1 MCKKLIVLVFCAA
14 VLFSGAA
21 MAEVDDSG
29 RLIVPEA
36 SVAPIID
43 GELDD
48 VWQNVGE
55 EGVLITDIINA
66 GGNVPPDDDSDLSST
81 FKVMYDADNFYIY
94 VVIQDSVIDYEFS
107 DYNGDG
113 VEIYFDGDNSKGG
126 SYDGVNDNQ
135 IRITVDDVELA
146 DIDSSLPVDGSAFK
160 VILTD
165 LGYNIEASFPLETL
179 QIVPENTFGFEV
191 QLNDNDG
198 GGGRETMIR
207 WFSND
212 NNSWQD
218 SSLFGEAVLTAEPP
232 AALPEGWQSQDI
244 GTTGGSAA
252 ESDGTWVIS
261 ADGADI
267 WGNSDQFHYVYTE
280 LTGDATIEARVVN
293 NGEGSNA
300 WAKGGVMI
308 RQSLDADSINVSGFI
323 TGGSG
328 DGGTFQWRPVKGD
341 SSSSNRTLTGIA
353 PPYYVRL
360 VREGNT
366 FTVYMS
372 ADGFY
377 WAQQGAPPATIE
389 MTDPV
394 LIGLA
399 VTSHQ
404 DGEVRTFTFENVRIV
419 KPVDVTAPG
428 DAIQGVPNDGDW
440 PGAETPDLAID
451 DDTSTKYLH
460 FKGETETTGFQVT
473 PSTGSIVTGLTLTT
487 ANDAAERDP
496 IAFEISGSNESI
508 DGPYELIASGEVV
521 DFAQADAWPRFTM
534 NATSISFDND
544 VAYAHYQVLFP
555 AVRDAAS
562 ANSMQIAEV
571 ELLGVPDPAGPVGHW
586 KLDEG
591 EGDVAVDS
599 SGRGNDGMISNLN
612 GGLGLDGSVWVDDPE
627 RGTVIS
633 FNGTAEGA
641 FVRAGDIPQMTLT
654 NDFTWAF
661 WAKHNAENTADNDII
676 LGNRKDENAV
686 DFVPRQFIKFT
697 PTKFEWHMNGN
708 GDDNLDYDDI
718 PADVWLHHAVVKTA
732 DQLTYYR
739 NGIEASS
746 GTFTQPLDFPQ
757 PLFFGGDNEGAEGEN
772 WSGLMSDV
780 RIYNRALT
788 ENEVIGLAG
797 KTPVDPG
804 TDGLAAY
811 YALENDVLDSS
822 GNGNDGTIVGAPTF
836 VDGPA
841 GYGTAMEFHG
851 LGAAGGGGDYIDCGN
866 DASLDIAGPISIAL
880 WIKPGA
886 DDPEGQGTETAPMA
900 KAMSGIDPWNWQVRY
915 GWGSPQPY
923 MAFTFNTSPRAWAY
937 VGQNL
942 VRDEWAHIACSHDG
956 TTLKCFLNGEQ
967 TDSTPMGQIATGE
980 APVLIGSDG
989 WGCDW
994 IGAIDEVAIYN
1005 RGLSAGEVRYLAG
1018 FREMVEPGTRGLAA
1032 AYEFEADATDSS
1044 GNGNDGTL
1052 LGDAHAQGGLLIL
1065 DGEDDAVAIPGIGDG
1080 LTEFTFSMMVYPTVD
1095 VVPLQFSGGINTDSW
1110 DGGVHLKLNYG
1121 TVNVGVNGLAGGD
1134 VVGTTI
1140 AQPNTWTHLALTVS
1154 PDEVAVYVNG
1164 EKEGSRTGEA
1174 VPAVNVGAATIGAW
1188 NNGGTDVQRE
1198 MTGMMDNVLIY
1209 DRALSEAEVRYL
1221 ASVKPDPMNLVQN
1234 PSFEEDEPILDDPDW
1249 VHWCTWNDT
1258 AGAGSNTTIVDTDSI
1273 DGTRSLQIQPKG
1285 VENWHFI
1292 LVNISFAANLDKNY
1306 TASFWAKAVAP
1317 RPLTV
1322 QMKASDNSIDAWG
1335 ATDFDLTTE
1344 WAEYSYTSEVL
1355 IDDVKLEFLCAGSE
1369 IPFWLDL
1376 VSVCEAD

>member
-1018 FREMVEPGTRGLAA
+1018 YRTPVDPGTDDLVAYYALENDVLDGSGNELHGTIVGEPTFVEAQVGMGMEFDGVDDHVAIADDPAFDAMSETFTITAWIKLNADGTTDRRPIMSKELEPDPDGRGWEFKVNNGQLAMQLYSPVEGEGKLTITGTA
-1032 AYEFEADATDSS
+1032 TLEADQWYHVAGIYQADGPERFYINGVLDHEQELVTALQANDSP
-1044 GNGNDGTL
+1044 GNIGAYIWSPTGYQMYF
-1052 LGDAHAQGGLLIL
+1052 AGLI
-1065 DGEDDAVAIPGIGDG
+1065 
-1080 LTEFTFSMMVYPTVD
+1080 
-1095 VVPLQFSGGINTDSW
+1095 
-1110 DGGVHLKLNYG
+1110 
-1121 TVNVGVNGLAGGD
+1121 
-1134 VVGTTI
+1134 
-1140 AQPNTWTHLALTVS
+1140 
-1154 PDEVAVYVNG
+1154 DEVRAY
-1164 EKEGSRTGEA
+1164 SR
-1174 VPAVNVGAATIGAW
+1174 V
-1188 NNGGTDVQRE
+1188 
-1198 MTGMMDNVLIY
+1198 
-1209 DRALSEAEVRYL
+1209 LSEPEVRYL
-1221 ASVKPDPMNLVQN
+1221 AG
-1234 PSFEEDEPILDDPDW
+1234 DE
-1249 VHWCTWNDT
+1249 
-1258 AGAGSNTTIVDTDSI
+1258 
-1273 DGTRSLQIQPKG
+1273 
-1285 VENWHFI
+1285 
-1292 LVNISFAANLDKNY
+1292 
-1306 TASFWAKAVAP
+1306 
-1317 RPLTV
+1317 
-1322 QMKASDNSIDAWG
+1322 
-1335 ATDFDLTTE
+1335 
-1344 WAEYSYTSEVL
+1344 
-1355 IDDVKLEFLCAGSE
+1355 
-1369 IPFWLDL
+1369 
-1376 VSVCEAD
+1376 